1 MEKRSLRESAIRA
14 LSWRRAPV
22 FVLAL
27 GLGLLS
33 SSIGSGL
40 AADDWFHRLVLTGS
54 DALAGVHHRPMDLF
68 VFSNGDPAVGHAQ
81 QEEGMIGWWADPKAA
96 LAYFRPLSAATH
108 WLDYRLFPDAV
119 WAMHL
124 HSLAWFALGL
134 VALYRTYRRFF
145 EPRWYAVL
153 AFLLFAVD
161 DAHGLVV
168 SWIANRNALIAL
180 ALGVP
185 VLLLHDRG
193 RRGGERWALF
203 AAPPLFAVALLAG
216 ESAAAAG
223 GYVLAHAA
231 FLDKDSTWRRALAV
245 APYAAVFVAW
255 RIVYAALGYGTH
267 GSGLAVDPVHDP
279 LGFASAVAV
288 RLPVLLVAQFA
299 VPPSDVWEL
308 FPALSPWIQPA
319 VYGVALLLLGALLW
333 LLRPALREPSV
344 RFWTAGTMLAALPA
358 CSQVPSD
365 RLLLFAGV
373 GAHALVARVIGALLA
388 REDWTTAPRARARGM
403 LLGGTALIVLHL
415 GIAPVWLPARARG
428 AAHVR
433 SLVLHGERTV
443 PATPEVMKKT
453 VVLVNP
459 PADAFA
465 GYLPM
470 YRAAFGI
477 PRPARL
483 RWLVTGATA
492 ATIERVDDRTLR
504 VDADSGF
511 LSLASERMQRSAGN
525 PMLVGYTVRLSGM
538 TVTVTAV
545 TVDNRPKEILATF
558 DAPLEDPKFVFLAWN
573 EAAEGF
579 RPFSIPG
586 VGERVRL
593 PALDFRKLKI

>member
-1 MEKRSLRESAIRA
+1 MDKQSLRDTAVRA
-14 LSWRRAPV
+14 LSSRRAP
-22 FVLAL
+22 FIVLAL
-27 GLGLLS
+27 GLGLVS

-54 DALAGVHHRPMDLF
+54 DALAGVHHKPLDLF

-81 QEEGMIGWWADPKAA
+81 QESGMIGWWADPKAA

-124 HSLAWFALGL
+124 HSLLWFALGL
-134 VALYRTYRRFF
+134 VGLYRTYRRFF

-153 AFLLFAVD
+153 AFLLYAVD

-193 RRGGERWALF
+193 RRGGERWALI
-203 AAPPLFAVALLAG
+203 AAPLLFAVALLAG

-223 GYVLAHAA
+223 AYVFAHAV
-231 FLDKDSTWRRALAV
+231 FLDRDTPRKRALAV
-245 APYAAVFVAW
+245 VPYAAVFVAW
-255 RIVYAALGYGTH
+255 RVVYAALGYGTH

-279 LGFASAVAV
+279 IGFASAVVV
-288 RLPVLLVAQFA
+288 RLPVLLVAQLA

-308 FPALSPWIQPA
+308 FPALSPWLQPA
-319 VYGVALLLLGALLW
+319 VYGVALLLLSGIFW
-333 LLRPALREPSV
+333 LLKPVLREPVV
-344 RFWTAGTMLAALPA
+344 RFWMAGTVLATLPA

-365 RLLLFAGV
+365 RLLLFAGI
-373 GAHALVARVIGALLA
+373 GAQALVARVLGGLLDS
-388 REDWTTAPRARARGM
+388 EESTGVTRARARGAR
-403 LLGGTALIVLHL
+403 LGGIALTVLHL

-433 SLVLHGERTV
+433 TLVLHGEHTV
-443 PATPEVMKKT
+443 PATPDVTQKT

-492 ATIERVDDRTLR
+492 ATVERVDDRTLR
-504 VDADSGF
+504 VSADSGF
-511 LSLASERMQRSAGN
+511 LSLASERMQRSAAN

-538 TVTVTAV
+538 TITVTAD
-545 TVDNRPKEILATF
+545 TADHRPKEILARF
-558 DAPLEDPKFVFLAWN
+558 DAPLDDPEFLFLAWS
-573 EAAEGF
+573 ETDEGF
-579 RPFSIPG
+579 RSFQIPR
-586 VGERVRL
+586 VGESVRL

>member
-1 MEKRSLRESAIRA
+1 MDKQSLRDTAVRA
-14 LSWRRAPV
+14 LSSRHAPLI
-22 FVLAL
+22 VLAL
-27 GLGLLS
+27 GIGLVS

-54 DALAGVHHRPMDLF
+54 NALGGVHHKPLDLF
-68 VFSNGDPAVGHAQ
+68 VFSSGDEAVGHAQ
-81 QEEGMIGWWADPKAA
+81 QEAGMVGWWADPKAA

-108 WLDYRLFPDAV
+108 WLDYRLFPNAV

-124 HSLAWFALGL
+124 HSVAWFALAL

-145 EPRWYAVL
+145 ELRWYAVL
-153 AFLLFAVD
+153 AFLLYAVD

-193 RRGGERWALF
+193 RRNGERWALF
-203 AAPPLFAVALLAG
+203 AAPCLFAIALLAG

-223 GYVLAHAA
+223 AYVLAHAV
-231 FLDKDSTWRRALAV
+231 FIDHGSPRRRALAV
-245 APYAAVFVAW
+245 APYTAVFVVW
-255 RIVYAALGYGTH
+255 RAVYAALGYGTH

-279 LGFASAVAV
+279 LGFASAVVV
-288 RLPVLLVAQFA
+288 RLPVLLVAQLA

-308 FPALSPWIQPA
+308 FPALSPWLQPA
-319 VYGVALLLLGALLW
+319 VYGVALLLLGGILW
-333 LLRPALREPSV
+333 LLRPAFREPQV
-344 RFWTAGTMLAALPA
+344 RFWAAGTVLATLPA

-373 GAHALVARVIGALLA
+373 GAQALVARVIGALLV
-388 REDWTTAPRARARGM
+388 REEWTAAPRTRARGT
-403 LLGGTALIVLHL
+403 LLGGAALVVLHL

-433 SLVLHGERTV
+433 TLVLHGERTV
-443 PATPEVMKKT
+443 PATPEVTQKT

-470 YRAAFGI
+470 YRAASGI
-477 PRPARL
+477 PRPSRL

-504 VDADSGF
+504 VNADDGF
-511 LSLASERMQRSAGN
+511 LSLASERMQRSAAN

-538 TVTVTAV
+538 SVAVTAE
-545 TVDNRPKEILATF
+545 TADHRPKEILASF
-558 DAPLEDPKFVFLAWN
+558 DAPLDDPKFLFLAWS
-573 EAAEGF
+573 EADEGF
-579 RPFSIPG
+579 RSFQIPR
-586 VGERVRL
+586 VGESVRL
-593 PALDFRKLKI
+593 PALDFSKLKI